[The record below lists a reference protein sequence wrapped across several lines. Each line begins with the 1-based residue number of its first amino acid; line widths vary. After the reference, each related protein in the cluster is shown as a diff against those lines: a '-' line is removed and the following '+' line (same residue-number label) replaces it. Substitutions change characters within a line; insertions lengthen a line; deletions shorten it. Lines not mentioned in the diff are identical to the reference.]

1 MPKAEIKL
9 TVPKLEDEEL
19 LRRYNRVKPVVE
31 HNGKKYFIRE
41 YDLED
46 LKNRSFIWFLDEDL
60 EEEVN
65 SGMLVPIA
73 HADMHCLHD
82 SSEITFRP
90 TVGEVLAQIPRQ
102 TISKADAFEIV
113 QFPDNTGKKPLSGF
127 EAIAHENG
135 YMLSVVRFYT
145 LK

>member
-19 LRRYNRVKPVVE
+19 LRRYKKVKPVVE
-31 HNGKKYFIRE
+31 YNGKKYFIRE
-41 YDLED
+41 YSLEE
-46 LKNRSFIWFLDEDL
+46 LKARSFIWFLDEDL
-60 EEEVN
+60 EDRIKEE
-65 SGMLVPIA
+65 LVPIA
-73 HADMHCLHD
+73 HGDTHCLHD
-82 SSEITFRP
+82 SQVTFRP